1 MTLRGSPASLP
12 PVKLKEIEGPL
23 DLLLHEVRKQN
34 VAIENIAMA
43 PIVSRFLE
51 YVAGAAERSLNLD
64 IEWLHMAAILIHWKS
79 RSLLP
84 QDDNREPQNDPVRDN
99 LVQQLLAHR
108 KQAADELAR
117 RRTVEEARF
126 SAVPERES
134 DGAETTSDKPESGFV
149 SVWDLLQQ
157 ARELARWLE
166 QHREDRGQWQESFGV
181 EQDDVTVEEMMDYLR
196 NQLAAENGSLDGI
209 GVLDSQPTA
218 SRRSCL
224 FLGMLE
230 MARRQEVEIK
240 QNGTFGPISL
250 TRA

>member
-1 MTLRGSPASLP
+1 
-12 PVKLKEIEGPL
+12 
-23 DLLLHEVRKQN
+23 
-34 VAIENIAMA
+34 
-43 PIVSRFLE
+43 
-51 YVAGAAERSLNLD
+51 
-64 IEWLHMAAILIHWKS
+64 
-79 RSLLP
+79 
-84 QDDNREPQNDPVRDN
+84 
-99 LVQQLLAHR
+99 
-108 KQAADELAR
+108 
-117 RRTVEEARF
+117 
-126 SAVPERES
+126 
-134 DGAETTSDKPESGFV
+134 
-149 SVWDLLQQ
+149 
-157 ARELARWLE
+157 
-166 QHREDRGQWQESFGV
+166 V